1 MDGQQH
7 ERSGAPPPPPPRTI
21 SPCQMDPFPTIM
33 PPRHAALLVLALH
46 ASGVSGFAP
55 TAGAS
60 LLCSTAPAQSASP
73 KVAVACR
80 RAAAAAA
87 GRTAPTLISMNMFDR
102 FSRLVKSNVN
112 DLLSK
117 AEDPEKVLEQAV
129 VDMQKDLVK
138 VRQAYAE
145 VTASQKRMQEQ
156 IRLAETEGAKWYE
169 RAQLALS
176 KGEDELAR
184 EALTRRKQQLEMADS
199 LKEQCE
205 SQEGSLESLY
215 DSMKQLEAKM
225 AEAKAK
231 KDQIIARARTAK
243 AATKVNDM
251 LAGVG
256 TSSSTAA
263 FDRMA
268 DKVEQLEAEA
278 DVSKQLAASS
288 TSGAGSSIDQQFKAL
303 ESADAIDDELNAM
316 KAAQG
321 VLPASPVD
329 DELEAMKKML
339 DAEKGDAPPKA

>member
-1 MDGQQH
+1 M
-7 ERSGAPPPPPPRTI
+7 RSY
-21 SPCQMDPFPTIM
+21 
-33 PPRHAALLVLALH
+33 LLMLA
-46 ASGVSGFAP
+46 
-55 TAGAS
+55 
-60 LLCSTAPAQSASP
+60 APAVQGFIVGAGPTVPLPASSLAP
-73 KVAVACR
+73 ATVCR
-80 RAAAAAA
+80 Q
-87 GRTAPTLISMNMFDR
+87 PQMNIGER
-102 FSRLVKSNVN
+102 FVRLVKSNVN
-112 DLLSK
+112 EVLNNL
-117 AEDPEKVLEQAV
+117 EDPEKVLEQAV

-145 VTASQKRMQEQ
+145 VSASTKRMQEQ
-156 IRLAETEGAKWYE
+156 AKMAEAEGAKWYE
-169 RAQLALS
+169 RAQLALG

-184 EALTRRKQQLEMADS
+184 EALSRRQQQLEMSDS
-199 LKEQCE
+199 LK
-205 SQEGSLESLY
+205 SQIEAQQASITSLY
-215 DSMKQLEAKM
+215 ESMKQLESKM

-278 DVSKQLAASS
+278 DVAKQLSAST
-288 TSGAGSSIDQQFKAL
+288 TSGAGSSIDQQFAAL
-303 ESADAIDDELNAM
+303 ESASSVDDELAAM

-329 DELEAMKKML
+329 DELEAMRKEME
-339 DAEKGDAPPKA
+339 AEKKDKPPPAA